1 MSDTL
6 NTGSTTARKLVV
18 AGVSGAGPKAT
29 AVNFLKDASG
39 VREWAWLPNAI
50 ASQVRAGT
58 VVIADAVSQS
68 SKVETTYTD
77 QKTGVVVALKVPK
90 RQLFLGGAV
99 TITAPESDPLPTAD
113 FTVTD
118 EAVVYASRVDA
129 KKVASAATSDASGDE
144 AF

>member
-18 AGVSGAGPKAT
+18 AGVGGAGKKAT
-29 AVNFLKDASG
+29 AINFLKDANG
-39 VREWAWLPNAI
+39 VREWAWLPNEVA
-50 ASQVRAGT
+50 AVVRAGT
-58 VVIADAVSQS
+58 VVVAGAVSES
-68 SKVETTYTD
+68 STVETTYTD

-90 RQLFLGGAV
+90 RQLFLGGKIV
-99 TITAPESDPLPTAD
+99 IQAPASDPLPAAD

-118 EAVVYASRVDA
+118 EAKVYASRVDA
-129 KKVASAATSDASGDE
+129 KQVASAATSVASGDE

>member
-18 AGVSGAGPKAT
+18 AGVNNPGPKAT
-29 AVNFLKDASG
+29 AVNFLKDANG

-58 VVIADAVSQS
+58 VVIAGAISES

-90 RQLFLGGAV
+90 RQLFLGGAIV
-99 TITAPESDPLPTAD
+99 VTAPESDPLPAAD

-118 EAVVYASRVDA
+118 EAKVYAARVDA
-129 KKVASAATSDASGDE
+129 KQVASAATSDASGDE